1 MTANNKFSLNVL
13 RKMEKSVERLKNL
26 VANQVGALNR
36 DAEDRSHI
44 ATLGDRPFVGCRPCK
59 PEEPEEPL

>member
-1 MTANNKFSLNVL
+1 MTANDKLSLNVL
-13 RKMEKSVERLKNL
+13 RKMEKSGERLKDL
-26 VANQVGALNR
+26 IANQVGALNK

-59 PEEPEEPL
+59 PEAPE